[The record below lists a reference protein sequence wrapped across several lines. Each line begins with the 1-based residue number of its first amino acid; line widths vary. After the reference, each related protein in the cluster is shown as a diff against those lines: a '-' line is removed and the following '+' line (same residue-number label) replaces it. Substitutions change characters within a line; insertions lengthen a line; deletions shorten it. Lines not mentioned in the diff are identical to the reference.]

1 MGLISSKIEHTGH
14 KGSGRKSGFWG
25 RRAEAKYNSKRKR
38 RLMDKE
44 LVKESEMVAYTDD
57 VMAKLIVDDIV
68 DDISDRRGLK
78 SEWYAIDEDIQKE
91 IKDTWKNIV
100 LQYIK
105 RRK

>member
-1 MGLISSKIEHTGH
+1 
-14 KGSGRKSGFWG
+14 
-25 RRAEAKYNSKRKR
+25 
-38 RLMDKE
+38 
-44 LVKESEMVAYTDD
+44 MVAYTDD
-57 VMAKLIVDDIV
+57 VMARLIVDDIV

-91 IKDTWKNIV
+91 IKDTWKNII